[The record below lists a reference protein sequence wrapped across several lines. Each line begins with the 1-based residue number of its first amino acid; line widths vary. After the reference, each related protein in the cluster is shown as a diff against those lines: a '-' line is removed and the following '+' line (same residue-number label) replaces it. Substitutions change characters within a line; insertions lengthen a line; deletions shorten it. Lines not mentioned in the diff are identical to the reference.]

1 MKTNKR
7 PWPLSTLSHTKGIR
21 QRIDTNPDFQRPAV
35 WSVAQK
41 QLLID
46 SILREYDVPKKYWRK
61 IGEKPDRY
69 DVVDGQQRLRAI
81 WSFVDGDFSLPK
93 DASDI
98 DGQHIAGCKY
108 QDLPDDLQVRFDQY
122 TLDVVVLEDTD
133 EDEVREMF
141 LRLQNGTSLKAQEKR
156 NAMPGNM
163 RDFVRSLTLHPFFKQ
178 VGFANSR
185 FTHDH
190 VAAQL
195 VCLELVGGPTNVK
208 DGDLNRM
215 YKANVGFEPEGKP
228 AKSVKRTLDLLAEVF
243 KEKTPE
249 LERFN
254 VVALYGVMAEL
265 QRGYAMAEVKPQL
278 RSWFFDFEL
287 RRRAQD
293 ALDLESA
300 EPEWVAYKEKISHST
315 DAQESI
321 RFRLDFLMRDLLD
334 HFPSLSLK
342 DEQRDFTHLQKLA
355 IFRRDHQ
362 TCRLKIKCDGE
373 RVAWDNWHCDHI
385 TPWSRG
391 GKTTV
396 ENGQVACPACNLT
409 KSDRLTLSA

>member
-1 MKTNKR
+1 MKTNKK
-7 PWPLSTLSHTKGIR
+7 PWPLSTLSNAKGIR

-35 WSVAQK
+35 WTNAQK

-46 SILREYDVPKKYWRK
+46 SILREYDVPKMYWRK
-61 IGEKPDRY
+61 VGEKPDRY

-81 WSFVDGDFSLPK
+81 WSFMDGAFHLPK
-93 DASDI
+93 DADAI
-98 DGQHIAGCKY
+98 DDMPIAGCSY
-108 QDLPDDLQVRFDQY
+108 QTLPDELQIRFDQY
-122 TLDVVVLEDTD
+122 TLDVVILEDTD

-156 NAMPGNM
+156 NAMPGKM
-163 RDFVRSLTLHPFFKQ
+163 REFVRSLTSHPIFQ
-178 VGFANSR
+178 RVGFANSR

-195 VCLELVGGPTNVK
+195 VCLELAGGPVNVK

-215 YKANVGFEPEGKP
+215 YKSQAQFDVDGKQ
-228 AKSVKRTLDLLAEVF
+228 ARLVRRTLDLLAEVF
-243 KEKTPE
+243 PDKTPE

-254 VVALYGVMAEL
+254 VITLYCVMAEL
-265 QRGYAMAEVKPQL
+265 QRAYVLADVKPAL
-278 RSWFFDFEL
+278 RAWFLDFEA

-293 ALDLESA
+293 ALDTETA

-321 RFRLDFLMRDLLD
+321 RFRLDFLMRDLLSCY
-334 HFPSLSLK
+334 PELPLK
-342 DEQRDFTHLQKLA
+342 DEQRDFTHLQKLT

-362 TCRLKIKCDGE
+362 ICQVKLKCDGV
-373 RVAWDNWHCDHI
+373 RVAWDDWHCDHKV
-385 TPWSRG
+385 PWSKG

-396 ENGQVACPACNLT
+396 QNGQVACPACNLA
-409 KSDRLTLSA
+409 KGAA

>member
-1 MKTNKR
+1 MKTNKK
-7 PWPLSTLSHTKGIR
+7 PWPLSTLSNAKGIR

-35 WSVAQK
+35 WSTAQK

-46 SILREYDVPKKYWRK
+46 SILREYDVPKMYWRK
-61 IGEKPDRY
+61 VGEKPDRY

-81 WSFVDGDFSLPK
+81 WSFVDGDFHLPK
-93 DASDI
+93 DAEPI
-98 DGQHIAGCKY
+98 DDMQIAGCGY
-108 QDLPDDLQVRFDQY
+108 QSLPDELQIRFDQY

-156 NAMPGNM
+156 NAMPGRM
-163 RDFVRSLTLHPFFKQ
+163 REFVRSLTLHPFFER

-190 VAAQL
+190 VAAQF
-195 VCLELVGGPTNVK
+195 VCLELAGGPANVK

-215 YKANVGFEPEGKP
+215 YKSNAQFDVEGKQ
-228 AKSVKRTLDLLAEVF
+228 AKTIRRTLDLLADVF
-243 KEKTPE
+243 PDKTPE

-254 VVALYGVMAEL
+254 VIALYGVMAEL
-265 QRGYAMAEVKPQL
+265 QRAYVLAEVKPQL
-278 RSWFFDFEL
+278 RDWFLNFEV
-287 RRRAQD
+287 RRRVQD
-293 ALDLESA
+293 ALDADSA

-321 RFRLDFLMRDLLD
+321 RFRLDYLMRDLLGTC
-334 HFPSLSLK
+334 PNLPLK
-342 DEQRDFTHLQKLA
+342 DEQREFTHLQKLT

-362 TCRLKIKCDGE
+362 TCQVKLKCAGL
-373 RVAWDNWHCDHI
+373 RVVWDDWHCDHKVA
-385 TPWSRG
+385 WSKG

-396 ENGQVACPACNLT
+396 ENGQVACPACNLA
-409 KSDRLTLSA
+409 KSDA

>member
-1 MKTNKR
+1 M
-7 PWPLSTLSHTKGIR
+7 STLSNARGIR

-35 WSVAQK
+35 WSSAQK

-46 SILREYDVPKKYWRK
+46 SMLREYDVPKMYWRK
-61 IGEKPDRY
+61 VGEKPDRY

-81 WSFVDGDFSLPK
+81 WSFVDGEFNLPK
-93 DASDI
+93 NADPI
-98 DGQHIAGCKY
+98 DDMAIAGCSY
-108 QDLPDDLQVRFDQY
+108 QNLPDELQIRFDQY

-156 NAMPGNM
+156 NAMPGRM
-163 RDFVRSLTLHPFFKQ
+163 RDFVRSLTKHPFFGR

-195 VCLELVGGPTNVK
+195 VCLELQGGPTNVK

-215 YKANVGFEPEGKP
+215 YKSEEQFDVDGKL
-228 AKSVKRTLDLLAEVF
+228 ARTVRKTLDLLAEVF
-243 KEKTPE
+243 VDKTPE
-249 LERFN
+249 LERYN
-254 VVALYGVMAEL
+254 VVTLYGVIAEL
-265 QRGYAMAEVKPQL
+265 QRAYVLGEIKAQL
-278 RSWFFDFEL
+278 REWFLDFEV
-287 RRRAQD
+287 RRRAQETLD
-293 ALDLESA
+293 AETA

-321 RFRLDFLMRDLLD
+321 RFRLDFLMRDLLSR
-334 HFPSLSLK
+334 FPGLSLK
-342 DEQRDFTHLQKLA
+342 DEQRDFTYSQKLA

-362 TCRLKIKCDGE
+362 TCQLKIKCDGV
-373 RVAWDNWHCDHI
+373 RVVWDDWHCDHKV
-385 TPWSRG
+385 PWSKG

-396 ENGQVACPACNLT
+396 ENGQVACPACNLS
-409 KSDRLTLSA
+409 KGAG

>member
-7 PWPLSTLSHTKGIR
+7 PWPLSTLSNARGIR

-35 WSVAQK
+35 WSSAQK

-46 SILREYDVPKKYWRK
+46 SMLREYDVPKMYWRK
-61 IGEKPDRY
+61 VGEKPDRY

-81 WSFVDGDFSLPK
+81 WSFVDGEFNLPK
-93 DASDI
+93 NADPI
-98 DGQHIAGCKY
+98 DDMAIAGCSY
-108 QDLPDDLQVRFDQY
+108 QNLPDELQIRFDQY

-156 NAMPGNM
+156 NAMPGRM
-163 RDFVRSLTLHPFFKQ
+163 RDFVRSLTKHPFFGR

-195 VCLELVGGPTNVK
+195 VCLELQGGPTNVK

-215 YKANVGFEPEGKP
+215 YKSEEQFDVDGKL
-228 AKSVKRTLDLLAEVF
+228 ARTVRKTLDLLAEVF
-243 KEKTPE
+243 VDKTPE
-249 LERFN
+249 LERYN
-254 VVALYGVMAEL
+254 VVTLYGVIAEL
-265 QRGYAMAEVKPQL
+265 QRAYVLGEIKAQL
-278 RSWFFDFEL
+278 REWFLDFEV
-287 RRRAQD
+287 RRRAQETLD
-293 ALDLESA
+293 AETA

-321 RFRLDFLMRDLLD
+321 RFRLDFLMRDLLSR
-334 HFPSLSLK
+334 FPGLSLK
-342 DEQRDFTHLQKLA
+342 DEQRDFTYSQKLA

-362 TCRLKIKCDGE
+362 TCQLKIKCDGV
-373 RVAWDNWHCDHI
+373 RVVWDDWHCDHKV
-385 TPWSRG
+385 PWSKG

-396 ENGQVACPACNLT
+396 ENGQVACPACNLS
-409 KSDRLTLSA
+409 KGAG

>member
-7 PWPLSTLSHTKGIR
+7 PWPLSTLSNARGIR

-35 WSVAQK
+35 WSSAQK

-46 SILREYDVPKKYWRK
+46 SMLREYDVPKMYWRK
-61 IGEKPDRY
+61 VGEKPDRY

-81 WSFVDGDFSLPK
+81 WSFVDGEFNLPK
-93 DASDI
+93 NADPI
-98 DGQHIAGCKY
+98 DDMAIAGCSY
-108 QDLPDDLQVRFDQY
+108 QNLPDELQIRFDQY

-156 NAMPGNM
+156 NAIPGRM
-163 RDFVRSLTLHPFFKQ
+163 RDFVRSLTKHPFFGR

-195 VCLELVGGPTNVK
+195 VCLELQGGPTNVK

-215 YKANVGFEPEGKP
+215 YKSEEQFDVDGKL
-228 AKSVKRTLDLLAEVF
+228 ARTVRKTLDLLAEVF
-243 KEKTPE
+243 VDKTPE
-249 LERFN
+249 LERYN
-254 VVALYGVMAEL
+254 VVTLYGVIAEL
-265 QRGYAMAEVKPQL
+265 QRAYVLGEIKAQL
-278 RSWFFDFEL
+278 REWFLDFEV
-287 RRRAQD
+287 RRRAQETLD
-293 ALDLESA
+293 AETA

-321 RFRLDFLMRDLLD
+321 RFRLDFLMRDLLSR
-334 HFPSLSLK
+334 FPGLSLK
-342 DEQRDFTHLQKLA
+342 DEQRDFTYSQKLA

-362 TCRLKIKCDGE
+362 TCQLKIKCDGV
-373 RVAWDNWHCDHI
+373 RVVWDDWHCDHKV
-385 TPWSRG
+385 PWSKG

-396 ENGQVACPACNLT
+396 ENGQVACPACNLS
-409 KSDRLTLSA
+409 KGAG